1 MAMASCQ
8 KEVEF
13 CNVQEKINVK
23 IEDEVYI
30 EEGKLVFFEF
40 EVLPADASQY
50 RISTALYYE
59 RLLQDPYFVSVV
71 KQRWSQ
77 YKENFR
83 TLPEFIQQ
91 KADEICSSESFNY
104 AMWPVTSN
112 VNKDI
117 NLSFD
122 SAVERM
128 IQGYNQKFNWLDSA
142 IGKM

>member
-1 MAMASCQ
+1 M
-8 KEVEF
+8 
-13 CNVQEKINVK
+13 
-23 IEDEVYI
+23 
-30 EEGKLVFFEF
+30 
-40 EVLPADASQY
+40 
-50 RISTALYYE
+50 
-59 RLLQDPYFVSVV
+59 

-77 YKENFR
+77 YKESFR

-91 KADEICSSESFNY
+91 KADEIRSSESFNY

-117 NLSFD
+117 NLPFD